1 MLQQF
6 VSVCDFFFWEY
17 LWLLLMELDWLLPE
31 GRLQCV
37 QIFMS
42 VCVCEKC
49 GKHSPVAAVVAA
61 PKNKFRKD

>member
-1 MLQQF
+1 
-6 VSVCDFFFWEY
+6 
-17 LWLLLMELDWLLPE
+17 MELDWLLPE